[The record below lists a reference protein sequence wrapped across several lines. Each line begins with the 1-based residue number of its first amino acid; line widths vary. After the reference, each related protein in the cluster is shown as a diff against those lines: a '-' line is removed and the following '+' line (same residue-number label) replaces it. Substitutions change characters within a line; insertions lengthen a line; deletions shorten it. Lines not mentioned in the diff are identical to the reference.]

1 MNKAFMRIEEA
12 PAGAA
17 GGSRLR
23 HRTGRHRDRGR
34 RREEVEVARAIARD
48 KAGRTGQPFAAEEEI
63 YSLTV
68 TVTRP

>member
-17 GGSRLR
+17 GGGRLR
-23 HRTGRHRDRGR
+23 HRTGR
-34 RREEVEVARAIARD
+34 
-48 KAGRTGQPFAAEEEI
+48 PFAGEAEI